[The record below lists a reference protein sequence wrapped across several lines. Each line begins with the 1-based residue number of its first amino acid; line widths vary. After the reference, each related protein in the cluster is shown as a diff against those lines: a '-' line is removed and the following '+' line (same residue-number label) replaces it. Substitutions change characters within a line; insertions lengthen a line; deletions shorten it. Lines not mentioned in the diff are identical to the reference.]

1 MARRKAGELIAIEID
16 ILVEALRLT
25 TGGQSEFHGFG
36 IAKELRDGRQSQGL
50 IAHGTL
56 YKALSRLETGGLLE
70 STLEDPDIAA
80 EQGRPRR
87 RLYRITN
94 AGRLAAAASLDARLE
109 EAQPSWYPGIEL
121 A

>member
-1 MARRKAGELIAIEID
+1 MSRRRAGELIPIEVD
-16 ILVEALRLT
+16 ILLEALRLNT
-25 TGGQSEFHGFG
+25 AGQSEFHGFG

-56 YKALSRLETGGLLE
+56 YKALNRLETGGLLE

-80 EQGRPRR
+80 NEGRPRR
-87 RLYRITN
+87 RLYRITGT
-94 AGRLAAAASLDARLE
+94 GRLSAAAAIAGQPQDAR
-109 EAQPSWYPGIEL
+109 PSWYPGTEL